1 MNELQFLNNDTI
13 ENKIISFYNLNN
25 VNLNYVK
32 TVESYAV
39 DRICY
44 KIVNNAKITK
54 IKNLIDELELY
65 TEAEKIKLDFNKTNG
80 LIIFEIS
87 KKDRKILKFEDLK
100 NDCFE
105 GLTASVGK
113 DCNNNEI
120 AIDLTEAPHLLIAG
134 STGSGKSCVLND
146 IIVSLLNKYNE
157 DYLNLILIDIKKVEF
172 TQYENQK
179 QLAIPTITEVDK
191 VVDILNKMIV
201 IMENRYNML
210 SQKGCRNI
218 QEYNQKEAEKF
229 CYYVIVIDE
238 LADLFMQN
246 KDIENIICRLLQL
259 GRAAGIHLIL
269 ATQRPDSQ
277 TISGKLKVNIPTRLA
292 LTVTNR
298 HDSTTILN
306 ENGAEKL
313 TGKGDFLLKTNN
325 GEIIRG
331 QSAYIENIREVLKHE

>member
-1 MNELQFLNNDTI
+1 MNEKQFLNNDTI
-13 ENKIISFYNLNN
+13 ENKITSFYNLNN

-39 DRICY
+39 DRYFY

-65 TEAEKIKLDFNKTNG
+65 IEAEKIKLDFNKNGG

-100 NDCFE
+100 NNEVD
-105 GLTASVGK
+105 GLTASIGK
-113 DCNNNEI
+113 DCNNDEI
-120 AIDLTEAPHLLIAG
+120 SINLAEAPHLLIAG

-146 IIVSLLNKYNE
+146 IIVSLLNKYDEN
-157 DYLNLILIDIKKVEF
+157 YLNMILVDIKKVEF
-172 TQYENQK
+172 TQYEKQK
-179 QLAIPTITEVDK
+179 QLAMPTITEVNK
-191 VVDILNKMIV
+191 TVDILNKMVV
-201 IMENRYNML
+201 IMENRYKVL
-210 SQKGCRNI
+210 ADYGVRNI
-218 QEYNQKEAEKF
+218 QEYNQKEADRMA
-229 CYYVIVIDE
+229 YYVIVIDE
-238 LADLFMQN
+238 LSDLFMQN

-325 GEIIRG
+325 GEVIRG
-331 QSAYIENIREVLKHE
+331 QSAYISDIKEVLKYE